1 MAGAPLKMTE
11 VFWQRPWQLLNVHRG
26 ACLGVSPRKKKK
38 KTPGKL
44 SSLEQWQTAR
54 ACKGVKQTLASVC
67 RIYPRNCTLLAVS
80 KDEMGNA

>member
-1 MAGAPLKMTE
+1 M
-11 VFWQRPWQLLNVHRG
+11 LNVHRG
-26 ACLGVSPRKKKK
+26 ACLSVSRRKKKI
-38 KTPGKL
+38 PGKL